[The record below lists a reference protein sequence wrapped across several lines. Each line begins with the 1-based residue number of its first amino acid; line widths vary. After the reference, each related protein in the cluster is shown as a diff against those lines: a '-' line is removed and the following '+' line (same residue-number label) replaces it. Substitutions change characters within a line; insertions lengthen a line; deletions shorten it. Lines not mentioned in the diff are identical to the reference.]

1 MKHLPL
7 PIQEFI
13 LSLTDDLLSPAYM
26 LVTEDGRLIEWGGDL
41 ESYGVKD
48 LEKNMDVSE
57 HSLSC
62 RGFANRN

>member
-26 LVTEDGRLIEWGGDL
+26 LVTKMAD
-41 ESYGVKD
+41 
-48 LEKNMDVSE
+48 
-57 HSLSC
+57 
-62 RGFANRN
+62 